1 MSAVFRGDDEALW
14 QPERW
19 VRIEPLMRCLTGLE
33 ASAMQDRT
41 PDDLDGA
48 IILLA
53 VRAHDLAE
61 RDLDVPENTEQL
73 RTTALAILRSLDE
86 RERLAAGQPVAV

>member
-1 MSAVFRGDDEALW
+1 ML
-14 QPERW
+14 
-19 VRIEPLMRCLTGLE
+19 
-33 ASAMQDRT
+33 DRT

-53 VRAHDLAE
+53 ARALDLAE

-73 RTTALAILRSLDE
+73 RTTALAILRRLDE
-86 RERLAAGQPVAV
+86 RERLAGGQAVSA